1 MEKEEEKYWECGG
14 VGDGSG
20 GDGRGKVNKSS
31 VKGKELI
38 LEEQKGEKGKYKK
51 DSCLKELVHL
61 RYH

>member
-20 GDGRGKVNKSS
+20 GDGGGKVNKSS

-38 LEEQKGEKGKYKK
+38 VEKQEGEKGK
-51 DSCLKELVHL
+51 
-61 RYH
+61 